1 MDIRNVSGRA
11 LCVKGCGFYGLKET
25 KNMCSTC
32 YNHFLKTQHLIDET
46 LKAFESLSLADTK
59 LPSNPSSVFSISD
72 TVMVALESLSLA
84 DTKLLPSNTSSVSSS
99 DTAMLELDSGLKT
112 SNALGFGSDSSGSR
126 SKSRCNKCNRKVGL
140 IGFKCRC
147 GDLFCG
153 KHRYATEHS
162 CTFDYKK
169 FDRENLIKQNPLIN
183 RDKLAERI

>member
-1 MDIRNVSGRA
+1 MDLRNISGRA
-11 LCVKGCGFYGLKET
+11 LCVKGCGFYGSEET

-46 LKAFESLSLADTK
+46 LKALESLSLADTK
-59 LPSNPSSVFSISD
+59 LPSNPSSDFSISD

-84 DTKLLPSNTSSVSSS
+84 ERKLPSKPYSVFSS
-99 DTAMLELDSGLKT
+99 DTTMPELDSGLKT
-112 SNALGFGSDSSGSR
+112 PNDFSFGSDSSGSR
-126 SKSRCNKCNRKVGL
+126 SNSRCNKCNKKVGL

-147 GDLFCG
+147 GDIFCG

-169 FDRENLIKQNPLIN
+169 FDLENLIKQNPLIN
-183 RDKLAERI
+183 HDKLAERI

>member
-11 LCVKGCGFYGLKET
+11 LCVKGCGFYCSEET
-25 KNMCSTC
+25 KNKCSTC

-46 LKAFESLSLADTK
+46 LKALESLSLADT
-59 LPSNPSSVFSISD
+59 NPSSVFSVSD
-72 TVMVALESLSLA
+72 TVMVALENLSLA
-84 DTKLLPSNTSSVSSS
+84 DTKLLPSNPSSVSSS

-112 SNALGFGSDSSGSR
+112 SNALGFGLDSSGSR
-126 SKSRCNKCNRKVGL
+126 SKSRCNKCNKKVGL

-169 FDRENLIKQNPLIN
+169 FDLENLMKQNPLIN